1 MTLGTA
7 LEMSYLWI
15 KAAQVIFVI
24 FWVAGLFMLPRDL
37 VYHQEAAAGSAEDA
51 LWVTREA
58 KLRSIILTP
67 GIVLVWLLGI
77 ALATIGGHWGAGWLH
92 AKLVFVLGLSAYH
105 GYMVGYSKKLARGER
120 TLSGRTL
127 RMLNEVPA
135 LATAVIVILVI
146 VQPAFG

>member
-7 LEMSYLWI
+7 LTLSYLWI
-15 KAAQVIFVI
+15 TAAHVIFVI
-24 FWVAGLFMLPRDL
+24 FWVAGLFMLPRYL
-37 VYHQEAAAGSAEDA
+37 VYHQEVVAGSAEDA

-67 GIVLVWLLGI
+67 GIIAVWGLGI
-77 ALATIGGHWGAGWLH
+77 ALATIGGHWASGWLH
-92 AKLVFVLGLSAYH
+92 AKLLFVVGLSTYH
-105 GYMVGYSKKLARGER
+105 GYMVGYSKKLAQGRR

-135 LATAVIVILVI
+135 IATVAIVILVI
-146 VQPAFG
+146 VKPF